1 MIGIFIF
8 NNMAYELRDY
18 QKDLVEK
25 ALFKLNLFN
34 KVCLQLSTG
43 GGKTVIFSNIA
54 ENYKGRVL
62 ILVDSV
68 ELVVQTAKTI
78 KGAGTFEA
86 KDKVF
91 PINNIVIA
99 MSETIWSRSK
109 KNKDII
115 KSFDLLIVDE
125 AHIWSHNKNFD
136 LLKPECKI
144 LGVTATP
151 VRLKR
156 INFFDEHNQE
166 WTREELMSDVYDDIV
181 CGIGIDELIEKGYLV
196 DEQLAKIKI
205 DESKLK
211 TDATGEFTND
221 SINETFDNEKYS
233 VDILAEYEKH
243 CKGKKTMI
251 FTPNTKVNLNIFNLF
266 VDAGYNCQMYD
277 SVNSEKKERHNIVN
291 WFKETDSAV
300 LFNVSCFT
308 KGFDV
313 TDVEAIIL
321 ARATASLSLF
331 IQIAGR
337 GARTTDKIYKD
348 RFIFVDAGGNSDR
361 FGMWSQ
367 PRDWE
372 RIFFKGLK
380 PPKKKR
386 EALDEIK
393 ECNNC
398 GYLMARHEIKC
409 PECGHIEEPK
419 EKKPKEQSQQTTEF
433 VKIIY
438 PKADKIIK
446 YSIDKMEDTFFALKI
461 LNNQILDLFIITK
474 VTKEQFELSLRN
486 GVFRKK
492 MEKIFKPHF
501 YKIIYSELR
510 SESNRTYLRQL
521 EILTNKIKKYYGI

>member
-1 MIGIFIF
+1 
-8 NNMAYELRDY
+8 MAYELRDY
-18 QKDLVEK
+18 QKDLVDK
-25 ALFKLNLFN
+25 TLFKLNLFN

-43 GGKTVIFSNIA
+43 GGKTIIFSNIA

-68 ELVVQTAKTI
+68 ELVGQTAKTI

-86 KDKVF
+86 KDKIF

-99 MSETIWSRSK
+99 MSETVWSRSK
-109 KNKDII
+109 KNSDII

-125 AHIWSHNKNFD
+125 AHVWSHNKNFD
-136 LLKPECKI
+136 LLKRECKI

-156 INFFDEHNQE
+156 ITFFDEQNEE
-166 WTREELMSDVYDDIV
+166 WTREELMSDVYNDIV
-181 CGIGIDELIEKGYLV
+181 CGIGIDELIEKGFLV

-221 SINETFDNEKYS
+221 SINDTFDNEKYS
-233 VDILAEYEKH
+233 VDILNEYEKH

-251 FTPNTKVNLNIFNLF
+251 FTPNTKVNLNIFNIF
-266 VDAGYNCQMYD
+266 IEAGYNCKMYD

-291 WFKETDSAV
+291 WFKNTDSAI

-380 PPKKKR
+380 KPKKKR
-386 EALDEIK
+386 EPLDEIK
-393 ECNNC
+393 ECSNC
-398 GYLMARHEIKC
+398 GFLKAKHEIEC
-409 PECGHIEEPK
+409 PECGHVEEPK
-419 EKKPKEQSQQTTEF
+419 EKKEIAQKEQTTEL

-438 PKADKIIK
+438 PNADKIIK
-446 YSIDKMEDTFFALKI
+446 YSIDKMEDVFFALKI

-474 VTKEQFELSLRN
+474 VTKEQFETTLQN
-486 GVFRKK
+486 GIFIKK
-492 MEKIFKPHF
+492 MDKIFKPHF
-501 YKIIYSELR
+501 YKIIYSQLR
-510 SESNRTYLRQL
+510 SDSNRTYFRQL
-521 EILTNKIKKYYGI
+521 EILTNKIKKHYGI